1 MADVQNTPEGQIPAG
16 LEAELTA
23 LRTALARV
31 RDENQRLRLQTESVA
46 EANARAAELMVE
58 LHEAR
63 ELLETQNERL
73 NASNLEIARALQA
86 AEAATQAK
94 SAFLANMSH
103 ELRTPLNAIIGYSEM
118 LQEEAADLGY
128 ADFLPDLQ
136 RIHAAG
142 QHLLTLINDILDL
155 SKIEA
160 GKMDLFLETFEIST
174 MIQDVVTTVSALV
187 EKNANTLEVR
197 CAADLG
203 PMRADL
209 TKVRQTLFN
218 LLSNACKFTERGT
231 VTLEVASDTVDGMAW
246 ITFRVTDT
254 GIGLAPAQLGKL
266 FQAFS
271 QADASTTRKYGG
283 TGLGLAITRHFCQMM
298 GGDITV
304 ESTAGQGS
312 TFTIRLPA
320 EVVDPRTA
328 MAAAP
333 PTAPASAP
341 PWPGARPV
349 LVIDDDPTVHD
360 LMQRFL
366 GREGVHVV
374 TAASG
379 EEGLRLAHALHPVA
393 ITLDVLMPGMDGW
406 TVLAA
411 LKADPAL
418 ADIPVIMLTI
428 IDNQHMGYTLG
439 ATDYLTKPIDWNRLV
454 SLLRKYDCAFPPC
467 RVLVVEDEA
476 DMRNILRRMLERA
489 GWVVAEAANGHEAL
503 ERLAEDRPHLILLD
517 LMMPEMDGFV
527 FVEVLRQQD
536 AWRSIPVVV
545 VTAKDL
551 TPDDRQRL
559 NGYVEQ
565 ILQKG
570 AYSQEALL
578 HEVQRLVTACLQPG
592 HTDTERELP

>member
-1 MADVQNTPEGQIPAG
+1 MAEAPNTPEEHPR

-23 LRTALARV
+23 LQTELARV

-63 ELLETQNERL
+63 ELLEAQNERL
-73 NASNLEIARALQA
+73 NESNLEIARALQA

-118 LQEEAADLGY
+118 LQEEATDLGY

-136 RIHAAG
+136 RIQAAG
-142 QHLLTLINDILDL
+142 QQLLGLINDILDL

-160 GKMDLFLETFEIST
+160 GKMDLFLETFDIAT
-174 MIQDVVTTVSALV
+174 MIQDVVTTIGLLV
-187 EKNANTLEVR
+187 QKNANTLEVR

-209 TKVRQTLFN
+209 TKVRQALFN

-231 VTLEVASDTVDGMAW
+231 ITLDVARHTVDSIAR

-254 GIGLAPAQLGKL
+254 GIGMTPEQMVGL

-271 QADASTTRKYGG
+271 QADASTTRRYGG

-304 ESTAGQGS
+304 ESTASHGS
-312 TFTIRLPA
+312 TFIIRLPA

-328 MAAAP
+328 MVAAP
-333 PTAPASAP
+333 PTAPASTP
-341 PWPGARPV
+341 PQPGARPV

-366 GREGVHVV
+366 GKEGMPVV

-379 EEGLRLAHALHPVA
+379 EEGLRLAHALRPVA

-406 TVLAA
+406 TVLTA

-428 IDNQHMGYTLG
+428 IDNKHMGYTLG
-439 ATDYLTKPIDWNRLV
+439 ATDYLTKPIDWNRLAG
-454 SLLRKYDCAFPPC
+454 LLRKYSCTQPPC
-467 RVLVVEDEA
+467 RVLVVEDDA
-476 DMRNILRRMLERA
+476 DMRDILRRLLEKA
-489 GWVVAEAANGHEAL
+489 GWAVVEAVNGREAL
-503 ERLAEDRPHLILLD
+503 VRLTEDRPHLILLD
-517 LMMPEMDGFV
+517 LLMPEMDGFT

-545 VTAKDL
+545 VTAKNL
-551 TPDDRQRL
+551 TPNDRQRL

-578 HEVQRLVTACLQPG
+578 HEVHRLVMACMQ
-592 HTDTERELP
+592 

>member
-1 MADVQNTPEGQIPAG
+1 MADVQNTPEGQTPAA
-16 LEAELTA
+16 LEGELLA
-23 LRTALARV
+23 LRTELARV

-58 LHEAR
+58 LHAAR

-73 NASNLEIARALQA
+73 NASNLEIARALEA

-118 LQEEAADLGY
+118 LQEEAADAGY
-128 ADFLPDLQ
+128 AHFTPDLQ

-142 QHLLTLINDILDL
+142 QHLLALINDILDL

-160 GKMDLFLETFEIST
+160 GKMTLFLETCDIFT
-174 MIQDVVTTVSALV
+174 MIQDVVTTIGALV

-197 CAADLG
+197 CATDLG
-203 PMRADL
+203 SMRADL
-209 TKVRQTLFN
+209 TKVRQALFN
-218 LLSNACKFTERGT
+218 LLSNACKFTQRGT
-231 VTLEVASDTVDGMAW
+231 ITFEVASDTVAGMVW

-254 GIGLAPAQLGKL
+254 GIGITPEQLPRL

-283 TGLGLAITRHFCQMM
+283 TGLGLAITHHFCRMM

-304 ESTAGQGS
+304 ESTPGQGS

-328 MAAAP
+328 MPAAP
-333 PTAPASAP
+333 PTVPASTSP
-341 PWPGARPV
+341 QPGARPV

-366 GREGVHVV
+366 GKEGVHVV
-374 TAASG
+374 AAASG

-411 LKADPAL
+411 LKDDAAL
-418 ADIPVIMLTI
+418 AEIPVIMLTI
-428 IDNQHMGYTLG
+428 IDNQHLGYTLG

-454 SLLRKYDCAFPPC
+454 ALLRTYACAPPPC
-467 RVLVVEDEA
+467 HVLVIEDEA

-489 GWVVAEAANGHEAL
+489 GWVVTEAANGHEAL

-551 TPDDRQRL
+551 TPADRQRL

-578 HEVQRLVTACLQPG
+578 HEVQRLVTACMQSG

>member
-578 HEVQRLVTACLQPG
+578 HEVQRLVTACVQPG

>member
-1 MADVQNTPEGQIPAG
+1 MADVQHTPEGQIPAAF
-16 LEAELTA
+16 EAELTA
-23 LRTALARV
+23 LRTELVRV
-31 RDENQRLRLQTESVA
+31 QNENQRLRLQTESVA
-46 EANARAAELMVE
+46 EANVRAAELMVE
-58 LHEAR
+58 LDEAR
-63 ELLETQNERL
+63 GLLEVQNQRL
-73 NASNLEIARALQA
+73 HESNLEIARALQA

-118 LQEEAADLGY
+118 LQEEATDLGY

-160 GKMDLFLETFEIST
+160 GKMDLFLETFDIST
-174 MIQDVVTTVSALV
+174 MIQDVVTTIGPLV
-187 EKNANTLEVR
+187 EKNANTLEVQ
-197 CAADLG
+197 CAPDLG
-203 PMRADL
+203 SMRADL

-231 VTLEVASDTVDGMAW
+231 ITLAVVGNTVDGVAW
-246 ITFRVTDT
+246 ITFRITDT
-254 GIGLAPAQLGKL
+254 GIGMAPEQMGKL

-298 GGDITV
+298 GSDITV

-312 TFTIRLPA
+312 TFTIRLPV
-320 EVVDPRTA
+320 EVVDPRTTVA
-328 MAAAP
+328 VAP
-333 PTAPASAP
+333 QTSPASAP
-341 PWPGARPV
+341 PLPGARPV

-366 GREGVHVV
+366 GKEGVHVV

-379 EEGLRLAHALHPVA
+379 EEGLRLAHALRPVA

-406 TVLAA
+406 AVLAA

-454 SLLRKYDCAFPPC
+454 TLLRKYDCAFPPC

-476 DMRNILRRMLERA
+476 DMRNILCRMLERA
-489 GWVVAEAANGHEAL
+489 GWAVMEAANGREAL
-503 ERLAEDRPHLILLD
+503 TRLAEDQPHLILLD
-517 LMMPEMDGFV
+517 LLMPEMDGFA
-527 FVEVLRQQD
+527 FVEVLRQQE

-559 NGYVEQ
+559 NGYVKQ

-578 HEVQRLVTACLQPG
+578 HEVHRLVAACVQ
-592 HTDTERELP
+592 